1 MTNLEPTLE
10 IIVVQATHLNINIGF
25 SRRILN
31 YSMTKSCT
39 CVKIE
44 VEKCVN
50 FSLGSSPQ
58 GRETSHGIT
67 DQT

>member
-10 IIVVQATHLNINIGF
+10 ILVVQATHLNINIGF

-39 CVKIE
+39 CVKVE
-44 VEKCVN
+44 VENVSISVWVVVHRGVKQVMA
-50 FSLGSSPQ
+50 
-58 GRETSHGIT
+58 
-67 DQT
+67 